1 MVFYA
6 SGHQWWN
13 ATFDFARKTLKLFS
27 EATEAEIEKSM
38 KINEIE
44 RNKNWSTALKIY
56 ASRQGLPLEQ
66 VLEQEADNV
75 LENKTLFREDI
86 MTDTATL
93 IQIKKEEIR
102 RQWQSD
108 LNQMRML
115 EEKAQQRK
123 ISLEEMIEIDIN
135 WVIEKQIEKGELY

>member
-1 MVFYA
+1 M
-6 SGHQWWN
+6 
-13 ATFDFARKTLKLFS
+13 
-27 EATEAEIEKSM
+27 
-38 KINEIE
+38 
-44 RNKNWSTALKIY
+44 
-56 ASRQGLPLEQ
+56 
-66 VLEQEADNV
+66 EQEADNV

-115 EEKAQQRK
+115 EEKAQERK